1 MKKKGLTGMAAA
13 LMFSLSVTNM
23 SPLAAVAD
31 NTGKWEQSAQTG
43 EWSYRLGQGLVQ
55 NEWLLCQGKW
65 YRFDANG
72 KMLTGWYQDQES
84 KVWYYLGADGAMVT
98 GWAPVNG
105 RWYYMN
111 ENGQMLANQTTP
123 DGYQVNADGA
133 WVNEAGIAYSAPMQ
147 TGTTSGGSGSGSKS
161 SGGSGGS
168 SSGGSSSNGS
178 SNSGTTGGNTSNGAD
193 NADDNN
199 NGDNGNN
206 GNDNNGNNNAGD
218 NNNGNASNNGSN
230 NGANNGSNNGSSSD
244 NGDKKDD
251 GTVTPGEPD
260 QPSNPDQPSTPDQP
274 GNPDQPSNP
283 DQPEETSL
291 VVESQTKLI
300 DLGWS
305 QYVTVAFAKGYSLEN
320 CKILVDG
327 VDVTSAFS
335 NVDDEGTFVKWELTD
350 LYPGSLSVV
359 AEDGTTQVVSLSDN
373 VAPTAPHIESKNT
386 APTSFLAHGSVY
398 VWDYHLTN
406 YDEDGN
412 VRVHPTKTTF
422 SLGQKS
428 NAIPFYSPDAELTED
443 ESNLYGVGGQAVI
456 MFNYTSEADKQWFDA
471 ISDVDLVADNGNNST
486 LNDNLN
492 YEKKL
497 ADHNGNEVGQIVVPL
512 GQSNFYSNGRYY
524 LRVRSGGKSTLF
536 PIHVVN
542 GTAPSMKLAEA
553 GSIKSGQNVHFKM
566 ENMTYG
572 VTMPIYCVEL
582 TAPDG
587 TTRELE
593 KITDWYLIGD
603 SFILYNDVT
612 AENGHDNIP
621 DNGLY
626 TLTIYADGF
635 KNVSTTFQVGGVE
648 STQADSDLYGIDMM
662 SSATTGGS
670 GSSSGDASDGGSDTM
685 SADLLFDA
693 DLLTNALLLNELG
706 VNNEY
711 ATAVADRWLSDM
723 SGYDAVLDSNGEF
736 YSFIDYRNAV
746 EEAKVAGKYLTF
758 ADYVKSEN
766 AVTTPNRPYAVKEV
780 MEDNLLGE
788 TQMNGSYLGKDAPV
802 LTLVNENGETLTEA
816 KENSEVRFAG
826 ADETYMEL
834 LMENAKIFVNGVS
847 YQALSSEKYRVEGN
861 QLIFD
866 ASVFNLGKN
875 TFTVKLDGYK
885 DNIVNVNV
893 AKTVADATLS
903 VADDLKIGNE
913 VEVTTADESGD
924 FFRYINKV
932 ELTRPDGTVKTVL
945 PDGQESVYE
954 KVGYEVSGNVLTLGK
969 DLFTEAGAYRLEIY
983 AEYYEA
989 QEISFN
995 VELDNSNIDGEDLEP
1010 AKIQKV
1016 EKSWLGSDYTLVFGM
1031 GNDDWI
1037 NAITEITVNGKAY
1050 EAGFVY
1056 NNAKYSLSVTDG
1068 RISLG
1073 GAEFTEDINEIEISA
1088 EGYKNLI
1095 LKVQKDGTIVDEDSE
1110 VDELAPAVV
1119 KSAEKDFFGDY
1130 SLIFGMG
1137 NDDWMKAITEVT
1149 VNGETY
1155 ERGYVYNNTSY
1166 SLAVT
1171 DGRIKLGNQGFTEDV
1186 NEVVISAEGYEDLTV
1201 SVNKDGSLADSDD
1214 NGDNGEIGDEDGKL
1228 EPAEVKSA
1236 EKSFFGGDYTIGFG
1250 MGNDDWMNAI
1260 TEVTVNGDAY
1270 EQGYVW
1276 GDKHYSLAKTDGNV
1290 KLGGESFT
1298 EDVNEVVISAE
1309 GYKDLTLWITKDGKL
1324 TEEPA
1329 DDEEISITETTVA
1342 DAEVVAKDA
1351 DDAEKIAS
1359 EDEITADVSENEN
1372 QNKKTEDQEKE
1383 DSADKA
1389 DATEDADVVD
1399 DEIADADDELS
1410 EDETV
1415 AEDQDGQ
1422 NNQAK
1427 DDEEINDKKNN
1438 ADKADAVESTEAD
1451 EEATEDVK
1459 EAETEVVEE

>member
-31 NTGKWEQSAQTG
+31 NTGTWEKSAQTG

-72 KMLTGWYQDQES
+72 RMISGWYQDQES
-84 KVWYYLGADGAMVT
+84 KIWYYLGADGAMVT

-133 WVNEAGIAYSAPMQ
+133 WVNEAGIPYSAPMQ

-161 SGGSGGS
+161 SGGSGSS
-168 SSGGSSSNGS
+168 SSGGS
-178 SNSGTTGGNTSNGAD
+178 SNSGTTGDNTSNGAD
-193 NADDNN
+193 NTDDNN
-199 NGDNGNN
+199 NGGD
-206 GNDNNGNNNAGD
+206 NAGD
-218 NNNGNASNNGSN
+218 NNNNGNGS
-230 NGANNGSNNGSSSD
+230 NNGSNNGSSSD
-244 NGDKKDD
+244 KGDKKDD

-274 GNPDQPSNP
+274 SNP
-283 DQPEETSL
+283 DQPEETAL

-305 QYVTVAFAKGYSLEN
+305 QYVTVAFAKGYSLDN

-335 NVDDEGTFVKWELTD
+335 KVDDEGTFVKWELTD

-359 AEDGTTQVVSLSDN
+359 AEDGTTQVVRLSDN
-373 VAPTAPHIESKNT
+373 LAPTVPHVENKNT
-386 APTSFLAHGSVY
+386 APASFLAHGSVY

-443 ESNLYGVGGQAVI
+443 ESNFYGVGGQAVI
-456 MFNYTSEADKQWFDA
+456 MFNYTTEADKQWFDA

-572 VTMPIYCVEL
+572 VTMPIYRVEL

-603 SFILYNDVT
+603 SFVLYNDVT
-612 AENGHDNIP
+612 AENGRDNIP

-635 KNVSTTFQVGGVE
+635 KNVSTTFQVGSME
-648 STQADSDLYGIDMM
+648 SSSADDDLYGIDMM
-662 SSATTGGS
+662 SSATIGGG

-693 DLLTNALLLNELG
+693 DLLANALLLDELG
-706 VNNEY
+706 VDNEY
-711 ATAVADRWLSDM
+711 ASAIADRWLSDM

-746 EEAKVAGKYLTF
+746 EEAKVAGRYLTF
-758 ADYVKSEN
+758 ADYVKSGN

-788 TQMNGSYLGKDAPV
+788 IQTNGSYLGKEAPV
-802 LTLVNENGETLTEA
+802 LTLVNENGETLNEV
-816 KENSEVRFAG
+816 KENSEVRFAC

-875 TFTVKLDGYK
+875 TFTVKMDGYK
-885 DNIVNVNV
+885 DNIANVNV

-903 VADDLKIGNE
+903 IADDLKTGNE

-969 DLFTEAGAYRLEIY
+969 DLFTEAGAYSLKIY

-995 VELDNSNIDGEDLEP
+995 VKEDDSEIGGEDLEP
-1010 AKIQKV
+1010 AKLQK
-1016 EKSWLGSDYTLVFGM
+1016 
-1031 GNDDWI
+1031 
-1037 NAITEITVNGKAY
+1037 
-1050 EAGFVY
+1050 
-1056 NNAKYSLSVTDG
+1056 
-1068 RISLG
+1068 
-1073 GAEFTEDINEIEISA
+1073 
-1088 EGYKNLI
+1088 
-1095 LKVQKDGTIVDEDSE
+1095 
-1110 VDELAPAVV
+1110 
-1119 KSAEKDFFGDY
+1119 AEKDFFGDY
-1130 SLIFGMG
+1130 SLTFGME
-1137 NDDWMKAITEVT
+1137 NDDWMNAITEVT

-1155 ERGYVYNNTSY
+1155 DLGYVWNNKSY

-1171 DGRIKLGNQGFTEDV
+1171 DGKIKLGNQGFTEDV
-1186 NEVVISAEGYEDLTV
+1186 NEIVICAEGYEDLTV

-1214 NGDNGEIGDEDGKL
+1214 NGDNGEIGDEDGKI
-1228 EPAEVKSA
+1228 EPAEVKSV
-1236 EKSFFGGDYTIGFG
+1236 EKSFFGGDYTLSFG

-1270 EQGYVW
+1270 EQGMVW
-1276 GDKHYSLAKTDGNV
+1276 GDKHYSLALTDGNV

-1298 EDVNEVVISAE
+1298 EDVNEVVICAE

-1329 DDEEISITETTVA
+1329 DAEEISTTETTVA
-1342 DAEVVAKDA
+1342 DAE
-1351 DDAEKIAS
+1351 EITS
-1359 EDEITADVSENEN
+1359 EDEIITDTSKNEN
-1372 QNKKTEDQEKE
+1372 QNEKTEDQEKE
-1383 DSADKA
+1383 DSTDV
-1389 DATEDADVVD
+1389 TEDADVAD
-1399 DEIADADDELS
+1399 DEIEDTDDEIFD
-1410 EDETV
+1410 DETV
-1415 AEDQDGQ
+1415 ADDRDDQSNQADDVDDTD
-1422 NNQAK
+1422 QAK
-1427 DDEEINDKKNN
+1427 DSEESNDEENN
-1438 ADKADAVESTEAD
+1438 ADKADAVEITE
-1451 EEATEDVK
+1451 EDTKYGK
-1459 EAETEVVEE
+1459 EAETEIARESKETEEV

>member
-1 MKKKGLTGMAAA
+1 MKKKGFTGMAAA
-13 LMFSLSVTNM
+13 LMFSLSVTNI
-23 SPLAAVAD
+23 SSLAAVAD
-31 NTGKWEQSAQTG
+31 NTGRWEKSAQTG

-72 KMLTGWYQDQES
+72 KMLTGWYQDQET
-84 KVWYYLGADGAMVT
+84 KIWYYLGTDGAMVT
-98 GWAPVNG
+98 GWAAVNG

-111 ENGQMLANQTTP
+111 ANGQMLANQTTP

-133 WVNEAGIAYSAPMQ
+133 WVNEAGIPYSAPMQ
-147 TGTTSGGSGSGSKS
+147 TGTTSGGSSSGSKS
-161 SGGSGGS
+161 SGGSGSS
-168 SSGGSSSNGS
+168 SSGGSSSSSGGS
-178 SNSGTTGGNTSNGAD
+178 SNSGTTGDNTSNGAD
-193 NADDNN
+193 NTDDNN
-199 NGDNGNN
+199 NGGD
-206 GNDNNGNNNAGD
+206 NAGD
-218 NNNGNASNNGSN
+218 NNNNGNGS
-230 NGANNGSNNGSSSD
+230 NNGSNNGSSSD
-244 NGDKKDD
+244 KGDKKDD

-260 QPSNPDQPSTPDQP
+260 QPSNPE
-274 GNPDQPSNP
+274 
-283 DQPEETSL
+283 QPEETAL

-305 QYVTVAFAKGYSLEN
+305 QYVTVAFAKGYSLDN

-335 NVDDEGTFVKWELTD
+335 KVDDEGTFVKWELTD

-359 AEDGTTQVVSLSDN
+359 AEDGTTQVVRLSDN
-373 VAPTAPHIESKNT
+373 LAPTAPHVENKNT
-386 APTSFLAHGSVY
+386 APASFLAHGSVY

-443 ESNLYGVGGQAVI
+443 ESNFYGVGGQAVI
-456 MFNYTSEADKQWFDA
+456 MFNYTTEADKQWFDA

-524 LRVRSGGKSTLF
+524 LRIRSGGKSTLF

-572 VTMPIYCVEL
+572 VTMPIYRVEL

-603 SFILYNDVT
+603 SFVLYNDVT
-612 AENGHDNIP
+612 AENGRDNIP

-635 KNVSTTFQVGGVE
+635 KNVSTTFQVGSME
-648 STQADSDLYGIDMM
+648 SSSADDDLYGIDMM
-662 SSATTGGS
+662 SSATTGGG

-693 DLLTNALLLNELG
+693 DLLANALLLDELG
-706 VNNEY
+706 VDNEY
-711 ATAVADRWLSDM
+711 ASAIADRWLSDM

-746 EEAKVAGKYLTF
+746 EEAKVAGRYLTF
-758 ADYVKSEN
+758 ADYVKSGN

-788 TQMNGSYLGKDAPV
+788 IQTNGSYLGKEAPV
-802 LTLVNENGETLTEA
+802 LTLVNENGETLNEV
-816 KENSEVRFAG
+816 KENSEVRFAC

-875 TFTVKLDGYK
+875 TFTVKMDGYK
-885 DNIVNVNV
+885 DNIANVNV

-903 VADDLKIGNE
+903 IADDLKTGNE

-969 DLFTEAGAYRLEIY
+969 DLFTEAGAYSLKIY

-995 VELDNSNIDGEDLEP
+995 VKEDDSEIGGEDLEP
-1010 AKIQKV
+1010 AKLQKA
-1016 EKSWLGSDYTLVFGM
+1016 EKDFFGDYSLTFGM
-1031 GNDDWI
+1031 GNDDWM
-1037 NAITEITVNGKAY
+1037 NAITEISVNGKIY
-1050 EAGFVY
+1050 EKGFVY
-1056 NNAKYSLSVTDG
+1056 NNTSYSLSITDG

-1073 GAEFTEDINEIEISA
+1073 GAEFTEDINEIVICA

-1110 VDELAPAVV
+1110 IDELAPAVV

-1130 SLIFGMG
+1130 ELIFGMG
-1137 NDDWMKAITEVT
+1137 NDDWMNAITEVT

-1155 ERGYVYNNTSY
+1155 DLGYVWNNKSY

-1171 DGRIKLGNQGFTEDV
+1171 DGKIKLGNQGFTEDV
-1186 NEVVISAEGYEDLTV
+1186 NEIVICAEGYEDLTV

-1228 EPAEVKSA
+1228 EPAEVKSV
-1236 EKSFFGGDYTIGFG
+1236 EKSFFGGDYTLSFG

-1270 EQGYVW
+1270 EQGMVW
-1276 GDKHYSLAKTDGNV
+1276 GDKHYSLALTDGNV
-1290 KLGGESFT
+1290 KLGGESFN
-1298 EDVNEVVISAE
+1298 EDVNEVVICAE

-1329 DDEEISITETTVA
+1329 DAEEISTTETTVA
-1342 DAEVVAKDA
+1342 DAE
-1351 DDAEKIAS
+1351 EITS
-1359 EDEITADVSENEN
+1359 EDEIIADTSKNEN
-1372 QNKKTEDQEKE
+1372 QNEKTEDQEKE
-1383 DSADKA
+1383 DSTDV
-1389 DATEDADVVD
+1389 TEDADVAD
-1399 DEIADADDELS
+1399 DEIEDTDDEIFD
-1410 EDETV
+1410 DETV
-1415 AEDQDGQ
+1415 SDDRDDQSNQADDVEDTDPD
-1422 NNQAK
+1422 QAK
-1427 DDEEINDKKNN
+1427 DSEESNDEENN
-1438 ADKADAVESTEAD
+1438 ADKADAVEVTE
-1451 EEATEDVK
+1451 EDTKYGK
-1459 EAETEVVEE
+1459 EAETEIARESKETEEV